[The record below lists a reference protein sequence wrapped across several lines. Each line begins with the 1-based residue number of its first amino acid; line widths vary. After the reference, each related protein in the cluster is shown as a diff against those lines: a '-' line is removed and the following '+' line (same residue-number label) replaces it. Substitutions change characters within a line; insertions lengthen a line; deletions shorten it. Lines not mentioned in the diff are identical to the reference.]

1 MKKLAIIGASYLQE
15 PLIRKAQEMGYET
28 HVFAW
33 AAGDIGEKIA
43 DHFYPVS
50 IIEKDEI
57 LEECKKIG
65 IEGICT
71 IASDLAAI
79 TVNYVA
85 EKMGLPGN
93 SWEATEKST
102 NKHKMRNAFEE
113 NGDPSPKSIMVESV
127 KDLAD
132 VDLSFPV
139 IVKPLDRSGS
149 RGITKVMRR
158 DDLDA
163 AIEAAKEQG
172 FEKTALV
179 EEFAT
184 GQEYSVEFISYH
196 GEHHFLA
203 MTKKYTTGAPHF
215 IETGHMEPAPV
226 DEDTLNRVKAVVRHA
241 LDSLGITDSA
251 SHSELKISDEGVIRI
266 IEIGGRMGGDFIGSD
281 LVRLSSGIDFVRA
294 VVQVA
299 VGETPDLTP
308 VCEPKF
314 AGVRFIFDDQDIKVF
329 EQVKKEHPEYIVAS
343 EIHEITGEV
352 SDSSTRFGYF
362 MMTADTKE
370 GLERYLPL
378 SEEGSLG

>member
-43 DHFYPVS
+43 DHFYPIS

-57 LEECKKIG
+57 LEECRKIG

-85 EKMGLPGN
+85 EKLGLPGN
-93 SWEATEKST
+93 SWEATLKST
-102 NKHKMRNAFEE
+102 NKHLMRQAFEA
-113 NGDPSPKSIMVESV
+113 NSDPSPKSLMVSDACE
-127 KDLAD
+127 LENI
-132 VDLSFPV
+132 DLSFPV

-149 RGITKVMRR
+149 RGITKVFKREE
-158 DDLDA
+158 LKS
-163 AIEAAKEQG
+163 AIECAKEQG
-172 FEKTALV
+172 FDKSALV

-184 GQEYSVEFISYH
+184 GQEYSVEYISYH
-196 GEHHFLA
+196 GDHHFLA
-203 MTKKYTTGAPHF
+203 ITKKYTTGAPHF

-226 DEDTLNRVKAVVRHA
+226 SEDTLNKVKAVVCHA

-251 SHSELKISDEGVIRI
+251 SHSEIKIAKDGTIRI

-299 VGETPDLTP
+299 TGVEPDLTP
-308 VCEPKF
+308 VNEPGY
-314 AGVRFIFDDQDIKVF
+314 AGVSFIFDEQDITVYN
-329 EQVKKEHPEYIVAS
+329 ELCNEHPEYIVSS
-343 EIHEITGEV
+343 EMHEITGEV
-352 SDSSTRFGYF
+352 SDSSTRFGYYIL
-362 MMTADTKE
+362 TTKDQE
-370 GLERYLPL
+370 ELERYLPKEL
-378 SEEGSLG
+378 ED